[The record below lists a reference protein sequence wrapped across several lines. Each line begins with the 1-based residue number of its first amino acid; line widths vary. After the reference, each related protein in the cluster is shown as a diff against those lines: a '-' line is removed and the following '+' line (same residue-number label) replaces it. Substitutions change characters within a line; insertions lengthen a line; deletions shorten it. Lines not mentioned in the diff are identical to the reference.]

1 MENKKILKE
10 TKPLKD
16 RKKEDEMD
24 GDLKDVLKYVLGAI
38 VGYIAFWT
46 LLTRIIKD
54 FNIIIIYTLI
64 LTTFLWLI
72 YLHMK
77 IFKIKGGEK
86 DDQK

>member
-1 MENKKILKE
+1 M
-10 TKPLKD
+10 
-16 RKKEDEMD
+16 DE
-24 GDLKDVLKYVLGAI
+24 DLKDVLKYVLGAI